1 MVSRGTSQ
9 TNLKM
14 MMAMG
19 GGALFLLLA
28 LVGGVVGWFS
38 RDTPEQVGP
47 PQVGKVGG
55 GTVGKHIAP
64 ISSQGTTP

>member
-19 GGALFLLLA
+19 GGAIFLLLA

-47 PQVGKVGG
+47 PQVGRGG
-55 GTVGKHIAP
+55 GRVLVSFMAYQRINFL
-64 ISSQGTTP
+64 

>member
-38 RDTPEQVGP
+38 RDTPEHVGP
-47 PQVGKVGG
+47 PQVGR
-55 GTVGKHIAP
+55 GTVGEHIAP
-64 ISSQGTTP
+64 FSSQGTNP

>member
-19 GGALFLLLA
+19 GGAIFLLLA

-47 PQVGKVGG
+47 PQVGRGLVSFMAYQR
-55 GTVGKHIAP
+55 INFL
-64 ISSQGTTP
+64 